1 MSPQYR
7 LLSLAR
13 EILRSDILRENKQGM
28 SGPALRF
35 VIEVDLLLF
44 KELLHIFIRANERK
58 FSGLCSLKIVSY
70 RNVPI
75 IYFQFCLVYL
85 LSCT

>member
-1 MSPQYR
+1 MSLQYR

-44 KELLHIFIRANERK
+44 KELLHIFIRAYERK
-58 FSGLCSLKIVSY
+58 FSGLCCLKIVS
-70 RNVPI
+70 
-75 IYFQFCLVYL
+75 
-85 LSCT
+85 